1 LGGKAFWNAAHW
13 LPGGVFPLK
22 NAYLAQRIRFEM
34 EIPSLDILKSLD
46 GRAAS
51 MLALLKRQDVE
62 GLATSSAKRRF
73 FRVELEVAGIE
84 PDRIPT
90 ELIDKCVDSGC
101 ESLAIWLGSL
111 RKLGEYA
118 KSEARRKWNPDATAN
133 DKASQVPVA
142 SDWFLQS
149 TYPKDWDEF
158 DFLSRCESIW
168 RGNNFTGGGMLFT
181 RIFNYRV
188 KMQAGYEDGLRLVLL
203 LSEVGDYVPPLDL
216 STPSEPV
223 RVEAVDLV
231 RRMNAYD
238 GREPD
243 DYYQLIQVPMG
254 KKEWAFSLAELNS
267 RPFSKLKDILGQE
280 NFDKIMQAQGYRYP
294 EGPFQTYVGEQDLEL
309 SYYTRPSD
317 QPGATELVI
326 VSNGEYQPGRI
337 KAHVEGFW
345 RVYGAKF

>member
-1 LGGKAFWNAAHW
+1 
-13 LPGGVFPLK
+13 
-22 NAYLAQRIRFEM
+22 M
-34 EIPSLDILKSLD
+34 EFPSLEILKSLD

-73 FRVELEVAGIE
+73 FRVELEVAGIR
-84 PDRIPT
+84 PDHVPQS
-90 ELIDKCVDSGC
+90 LIDEAVNAGC
-101 ESLAIWLGSL
+101 NSLAIWLGSL
-111 RKLGEYA
+111 KKLGDYA
-118 KSEARRKWNPDATAN
+118 ASDARRKWNPTATAN

-149 TYPKDWDEF
+149 SYPADWDEF

-168 RGNNFTGGGMLFT
+168 RGNNFTGEGMMFT
-181 RIFNYRV
+181 RIFDHRV
-188 KMQAGYEDGLRLVLL
+188 KMLAGYEDGLRLVLL
-203 LSEVGDYVPPLDL
+203 LTEVGQYVAPLDL
-216 STPSEPV
+216 GKPAQEI

-243 DYYQLIQVPMG
+243 DWYRLIDVPMG
-254 KKEWAFSLAELNS
+254 KKAWAFSLAELNS

-280 NFDKIMQAQGYRYP
+280 NFDKIMEAQGYRYP
-294 EGPFQTYVGEQDLEL
+294 EGPFQTYVGEDGLEL
-309 SYYTRPSD
+309 SYYTRPGD
-317 QPGATELVI
+317 KEGATELVL

-345 RVYGAKF
+345 RVFGAQF